1 MRSNIPKS
9 ILLITVLALAAASTQ
24 SLSHGAGSPV
34 AQPVVKLQGLDGHF
48 YDVSEMRG
56 NVILISFGATWCP
69 PCSSELAVLEDL
81 KREYASKPVKF
92 FWISIDNP
100 AQASDSKLRAYAK
113 DHKLTIPVL
122 RDPTKT
128 TYLQFS
134 DRVRLP
140 LNVFFSKDGRFDEPV
155 TFGMSSD
162 PEVYKARVR
171 QRLDKL
177 LSSSRS
183 DAD

>member
-1 MRSNIPKS
+1 MKSNILRS
-9 ILLITVLALAAASTQ
+9 ILFLIMVLALAATSTQ
-24 SLSHGAGSPV
+24 SLSNSAGSV
-34 AQPVVKLQGLDGHF
+34 AQPVV
-48 YDVSEMRG
+48 
-56 NVILISFGATWCP
+56 
-69 PCSSELAVLEDL
+69 
-81 KREYASKPVKF
+81 
-92 FWISIDNP
+92 
-100 AQASDSKLRAYAK
+100 
-113 DHKLTIPVL
+113 

-134 DRVRLP
+134 DRIRLP

-183 DAD
+183 DAE

>member
-24 SLSHGAGSPV
+24 SVSHGAGSPV

-56 NVILISFGATWCP
+56 KVILISFGATWCP

-81 KREYASKPVKF
+81 KREYAAKAVRF
-92 FWISIDNP
+92 FWSSIDNP

>member
-34 AQPVVKLQGLDGHF
+34 AKPVVKLQGLDGHF

-69 PCSSELAVLEDL
+69 PCSSELALLEDL
-81 KREYASKPVKF
+81 KREYAARPVRF

-122 RDPTKT
+122 RDPTKN

-155 TFGMSSD
+155 TF
-162 PEVYKARVR
+162 
-171 QRLDKL
+171 
-177 LSSSRS
+177 
-183 DAD
+183 

>member
-1 MRSNIPKS
+1 M
-9 ILLITVLALAAASTQ
+9 VLALAATSTQ
-24 SLSHGAGSPV
+24 SLSNSAGSV

-56 NVILISFGATWCP
+56 NVILVSFGATWCA
-69 PCSSELAVLEDL
+69 PCSNELATLEDL
-81 KREYASKPVKF
+81 KREYATKPVKF
-92 FWISIDNP
+92 LWISIDNP
-100 AQASDSKLRAYAK
+100 AQASDSKLKAYAK

-134 DRVRLP
+134 DRIRLP
-140 LNVFFSKDGRFDEPV
+140 LNVFFSKDVRFDEPV

-183 DAD
+183 DAE